1 MKVTIVP
8 CTAKAAAS
16 LVLIPG
22 GPGLSSFTLRSLNIL
37 SRSFDLYYMDFP
49 GTNGLPFDH
58 KRSFET
64 LSRMLFDEIEMIS
77 GPVISVGHSFGGFF
91 AARAAIDLG
100 LAGLVSL
107 SAPFSAATLKCA
119 SENYTAL
126 ETADLKTARGAW
138 NQSPSKEAFS
148 RWLSLYGE
156 LYFAPKNIHSG
167 RTLLENDPSS
177 FEFFLANRSDTSQ
190 FEEVLWELSGW
201 SGKKLFMGGMVDR
214 MVNVDLLSSDAI
226 KAKAVFQPIQ
236 DASHFLSFDQP
247 EVVAKLIEYYFA
259 TRSKE

>member
-1 MKVTIVP
+1 MKITKVP
-8 CTAKAAAS
+8 CTSKVNAS

-22 GPGLSSFTLRSLNIL
+22 GPGLSSLTLRSLDIL
-37 SRSFDLYYMDFP
+37 CRSFDLYYVDFP

-58 KRSFET
+58 KRSFES
-64 LSRMLFDEIEMIS
+64 LSQMLFDEIEMIS

-107 SAPFSAATLKCA
+107 SAPFSAATLKSA
-119 SENYTAL
+119 SENYTNL
-126 ETADLKTARGAW
+126 ENADLKAAREVWG
-138 NQSPSKEAFS
+138 QSPSKETFN

-156 LYFAPKNIHSG
+156 LYFAPKDIHSG
-167 RTLLENDPSS
+167 RELLENDPSS

-201 SGKKLFMGGMVDR
+201 AGKKLFMGGMVDR
-214 MVNVDLLSSDAI
+214 MVNVDLLSADAL
-226 KAKAVFQPIQ
+226 KAKAVFQPIP

-259 TRSKE
+259 TKSEE